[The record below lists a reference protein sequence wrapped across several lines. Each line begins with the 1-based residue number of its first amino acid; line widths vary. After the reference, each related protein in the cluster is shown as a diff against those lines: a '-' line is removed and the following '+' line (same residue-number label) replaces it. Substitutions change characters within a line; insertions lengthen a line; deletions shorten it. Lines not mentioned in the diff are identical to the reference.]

1 MTAIQKGG
9 SSLRTFMLGGFA
21 TLLALVLAMAAIGLV
36 QQRALHQRI
45 EYMVEANVKLL
56 DAAGRLQALNGE
68 IGITAR
74 DIVNTSNVAAQKE
87 NMKRLK
93 AAQAKF
99 GETANAVKAAVET
112 ANPGETEHIAKLAA
126 AFAQTQVIFDEIL
139 NHVDE
144 ADFDAA
150 RDSIFKKLRPLQ
162 QQVSA
167 QLNDF
172 QERLGTG
179 AEGSATQAERAY
191 GNAILVLGVGVLVCI
206 VVGALIAL
214 RVVGRVMTPVGQA
227 MDLASRIAAGDLTA
241 RAKVDGD
248 DEVARLLG
256 ALNGMAEQL
265 RATLTQIHE
274 EAEKVARQAASLTTE
289 AAGAGQR
296 SQAQVEK
303 IMQVAASVEQ
313 MSASISEVSQSAS
326 GVEKASGEARQ
337 LTEEGNS
344 SMEHNL
350 AEIAQMVSNVDTSQT
365 VIRNLN
371 HELEQINAITNVIKE
386 IADQTNLLA
395 LNAAIEAARAGEQG
409 RGFAVVA
416 DEVRKL
422 AERTQQSTTEIAG
435 MLAKIDQSAVQ
446 AVAAMDQVRAS
457 VDSGAS
463 DTREVGEKLHRI
475 LDATIQVSNLVTTI
489 AGATREQS
497 TTSEVTARSI
507 EAVSGLTGET
517 DATIRGVAATAQEM
531 QTVSTTLQS
540 LVNKFRV

>member
-112 ANPGETEHIAKLAA
+112 ANPGETEHIAKLTA
-126 AFAQTQVIFDEIL
+126 AFAQTQLIFDEIL